1 MNGLGQTDP
10 AGRAPGDGAGGRPPG
25 AGDPGPPVGFDL
37 IDVAR
42 FRESLATRPRLVERL
57 FTADERAYCEA
68 KPDPAPHY
76 AARFAAKEAVAKLLG
91 FGELT
96 WHDVEVLAA
105 APGLAPRVR
114 LRGRMAV
121 LAARRGV
128 VGITVSLTHTATVA
142 GAAAAAR
149 EEEVRTVG
157 HAATDPFALVDV
169 QRRAAVFSPAQVRE
183 LDRRAIVD
191 LGIPGPVLM
200 ERAAL
205 GITRL
210 VLARYP
216 GRHALIACGRGNNGG
231 DGLAAARQLHLAGHP
246 VACIVAVAGADDL
259 SPDAR
264 LNLTAA
270 QGAGVNVR
278 LGSAPEYLWDE
289 AQLVVDCLLGTGA
302 SGELREPLA
311 EWARR
316 VNDAGARGVPV
327 VAVDVPSGVDAGD
340 GSIATGTVAADCTV
354 TFHAA
359 KPGLVCPPGS
369 EAAGEV
375 LVWDIGLPAFLEPE
389 PELRVVRG
397 ADVAVPGRR
406 ADDHKYS
413 AGFVGVV
420 AGSTAYSGAAYLA
433 ARAAARSGA
442 GYVRLVTPAG
452 AAAVLRDRLIEIVV
466 VESGPG
472 DALAADAQLDAALD
486 DPRLGALVVGPGLG
500 RARETLAAVRALI
513 ARGGP
518 PVVLDADGL
527 WAFAADADALRGRGG
542 LVLTP
547 HAGELAQLLGLGV
560 HEVTASALRAARRG
574 AEATGQV
581 VVLKGSSTVIA
592 APDGRVS
599 VVVQG
604 PPQLASAGTG
614 DVLAGCVGAFL
625 ARGLEPYE
633 AAAAACW
640 VHAEAGRLWASRR
653 REGLMA
659 ADLIELLPDVVSAH
673 VDERRPGW
681 RT

>member
-1 MNGLGQTDP
+1 MT
-10 AGRAPGDGAGGRPPG
+10 
-25 AGDPGPPVGFDL
+25 GFDL
-37 IDVAR
+37 VDLAR
-42 FRESLATRPRLVERL
+42 FRESLAARPRLVERL
-57 FTADERAYCEA
+57 FTEAERAYCGA
-68 KPDPAPHY
+68 RPDPVPHF

-96 WHDVEVLAA
+96 WHEVEVLAPA
-105 APGLAPRVR
+105 AGLAPQVR
-114 LRGRMAV
+114 LSGRMAD

-128 VGITVSLTHTATVA
+128 TGVAVSLTHTATVA
-142 GAAAAAR
+142 GASVVATMSGDLGPAR
-149 EEEVRTVG
+149 DEAIHGRHGSADDEEVQTVG
-157 HAATDPFALVDV
+157 HAATDPFALVGV
-169 QRRAAVFSPAQVRE
+169 QLRPGVFSPAQVRE
-183 LDRRAIVD
+183 LDRRAIGEV
-191 LGIPGPVLM
+191 GIPGPVLM

-210 VLARYP
+210 VLDRYP
-216 GRHALIACGRGNNGG
+216 GRHTLIVCGRGNNGG

-246 VACIVAVAGADDL
+246 VACVVAAASADEL
-259 SPDAR
+259 SPDAQ
-264 LNLTAA
+264 LNLAAA

-340 GSIATGTVAADCTV
+340 GSMADGTVAADCTV

-375 LVWDIGLPAFLEPE
+375 LVWDIGLPTFLEPE
-389 PELRVVRG
+389 PVLRVVTA

-406 ADDHKYS
+406 VDDHKYT
-413 AGFVGVV
+413 AGFVAVV
-420 AGSTAYSGAAYLA
+420 AGSAAYSGAAYLA
-433 ARAAARSGA
+433 SRAAARSGA
-442 GYVRLVTPAG
+442 GYVRLVTPG
-452 AAAVLRDRLIEIVV
+452 DAATAVRERLVEIVV
-466 VESGPG
+466 TESGPG
-472 DALAADAQLDAALD
+472 EVLAAGPQLDAALD
-486 DPRLGALVVGPGLG
+486 DPRLGALIVGPGLG
-500 RARETLAAVRALI
+500 RAAETVAAVREVVC
-513 ARGGP
+513 RPGP
-518 PVVLDADGL
+518 PLVLDADGL
-527 WAFAADADALRGRGG
+527 FAFAADAGALRLRAG

-547 HAGELAQLLGLGV
+547 HAGELAQLLGVGV
-560 HEVTASALRAARRG
+560 SDVTASALTTARRG

-625 ARGLEPYE
+625 AKGLDPFE
-633 AAAAACW
+633 AASAACW

-653 REGLMA
+653 REGLVA
-659 ADLIELLPDVVSAH
+659 ADLIELLPDIVSAH
-673 VDERRPGW
+673 VTERRPGW
-681 RT
+681 TI

>member
-1 MNGLGQTDP
+1 M
-10 AGRAPGDGAGGRPPG
+10 
-25 AGDPGPPVGFDL
+25 
-37 IDVAR
+37 
-42 FRESLATRPRLVERL
+42 
-57 FTADERAYCEA
+57 
-68 KPDPAPHY
+68 
-76 AARFAAKEAVAKLLG
+76 
-91 FGELT
+91 
-96 WHDVEVLAA
+96 
-105 APGLAPRVR
+105 
-114 LRGRMAV
+114 
-121 LAARRGV
+121 
-128 VGITVSLTHTATVA
+128 
-142 GAAAAAR
+142 
-149 EEEVRTVG
+149 
-157 HAATDPFALVDV
+157 
-169 QRRAAVFSPAQVRE
+169 
-183 LDRRAIVD
+183 
-191 LGIPGPVLM
+191 
-200 ERAAL
+200 
-205 GITRL
+205 
-210 VLARYP
+210 
-216 GRHALIACGRGNNGG
+216 
-231 DGLAAARQLHLAGHP
+231 
-246 VACIVAVAGADDL
+246 
-259 SPDAR
+259 
-264 LNLTAA
+264 
-270 QGAGVNVR
+270 NVR

-316 VNDAGARGVPV
+316 INDAGARGVPV

-340 GSIATGTVAADCTV
+340 GGIAAGTVAADCTV

-389 PELRVVRG
+389 PELRVVTG
-397 ADVAVPGRR
+397 ADVVVPGRR

-420 AGSTAYSGAAYLA
+420 AGSTGLQRGGLPGGAGGGAG
-433 ARAAARSGA
+433 GA

-452 AAAVLRDRLIEIVV
+452 AAAVLRDRLVEIVV

-472 DALAADAQLDAALD
+472 DVLATHGRSSTRHSTTPVWAPWWWGRDWAGLRRRSPPCGRWSPAAG
-486 DPRLGALVVGPGLG
+486 PRSSSTPTASGPSPATLRLCAEPG
-500 RARETLAAVRALI
+500 R
-513 ARGGP
+513 
-518 PVVLDADGL
+518 
-527 WAFAADADALRGRGG
+527 

-547 HAGELAQLLGLGV
+547 HAGELAQLLGV
-560 HEVTASALRAARRG
+560 DTPEVTASALRAARRG

-592 APDGRVS
+592 APDGRVC

-625 ARGLEPYE
+625 AKGLEPYE

-640 VHAEAGRLWASRR
+640 VHAETGRLWASRR
-653 REGLMA
+653 SEGLVA

-681 RT
+681 RI